1 MAMQIRPDYVNP
13 LTMMADKNAAQ
24 KLGQPS
30 VPKGGSA
37 DKVTELQ
44 TKQQQLQNQML
55 LLKATGTDSA
65 GATAE
70 TQKVVEAELEKVAA
84 ELRTAKGS
92 SAQAVEQTEQTRLNA
107 QPATV
112 RRNMDLYEPE
122 KAKTASPGIYRV
134 EEDSEQGYKISFSP
148 YSED

>member
-13 LTMMADKNAAQ
+13 LTMMADKKTAQ
-24 KLGQPS
+24 KLGWPAVQ
-30 VPKGGSA
+30 KGGAA

-44 TKQQQLQNQML
+44 TRQQQLQNQML

-92 SAQAVEQTEQTRLNA
+92 GTQAVEQTEQTRLNA
-107 QPATV
+107 QPTTV
-112 RRNMDLYEPE
+112 RRNMDLYESE
-122 KAKTASPGIYRV
+122 KGRTVSPGIYRL
-134 EEDSEQGYKISFSP
+134 EEDGEQGHKISFSP